1 MRRSCVW
8 FILVLLASPF
18 AVAQANS
25 DLPAPRAPK
34 RVRITRVEQLLPNAR
49 ILVRRPYHWSVT
61 AHYGLGLKEGER
73 LLIVGNSI
81 DPLVVQAI
89 AMAAEEM
96 GVTTDVVSR
105 NMASLVRRMGRE
117 ELDYARFNPSTYLG
131 SRGITSRAAPDW
143 LMDMADDYDMIL
155 GFSSRGS
162 RFGKIGNKAVR
173 VAGLDWTTAQQL
185 ASPAV
190 SYPDEILDIIAKRT
204 WRTLVNGKSFHI
216 TDPLG
221 TDLTFTIDPTNIE
234 RLKDTRGMSTFGSR
248 TLERPIAHEG
258 SQQLEP
264 QLNVTPDAR
273 GVMITKQAGYIPE
286 TIKIFFEGGRVT
298 RVEGGGTVGE
308 TIRAELERFKDV
320 QFPGFYPGPGVGWL
334 EELAMGIHPKVGPA
348 GPIRRRSGMLQLAFG
363 TDRHN
368 AVRDDMPTLTVNH
381 RDINFF
387 YHVTI
392 EVDGEKLVDRGRL
405 TVLDDPEVRRV
416 AARHGNPDE
425 LLSED
430 WIPEFEENSGRI
442 IYPPFEDVEGQ

>member
-1 MRRSCVW
+1 MKRWVVW
-8 FILVLLASPF
+8 FILVLGAAPLAL
-18 AVAQANS
+18 AQADS

-49 ILVRRPYHWSVT
+49 ILVGRPYHWSVT

-73 LLIVGNSI
+73 LLIVGNTI
-81 DPLVVQAI
+81 EPLVVQAI

-96 GVTTDVVSR
+96 GVSTDVVTR
-105 NMASLVRRMGRE
+105 NIAPLARRIGRD
-117 ELDYARFNPSTYLG
+117 ELDYERFNPSTYLG
-131 SRGITSRAAPDW
+131 SRGITSRAGPDW
-143 LMDMADDYDMIL
+143 IMDMADDYDVIL
-155 GFSSRGS
+155 GLSSRGS
-162 RFGKIGNKAVR
+162 RFGRIGNKAAR
-173 VAGLDWTTAQQL
+173 VSGLDWSTAQQL

-190 SYPDEILDIIAKRT
+190 SYPHEVLDIIARKT
-204 WRTLVNGKSFHI
+204 WQTLVNGRSFRI
-216 TDPLG
+216 TDPMG
-221 TDLTFTIDPTNIE
+221 TDLTFTIDETNIE
-234 RLKDTRGMSTFGSR
+234 RLKDTRGIATFGSR

-273 GVMITKQAGYIPE
+273 GVMITKQAGYIPG
-286 TIKIFFEGGRVT
+286 TIKIFFEGGRVA
-298 RVEGGGTVGE
+298 RVEGGGQVGE
-308 TIRAELERFKDV
+308 TIRSELERFQDV

-387 YHVTI
+387 YYVTI
-392 EVDGEKLVDRGRL
+392 EVDGGKLVDRGRL

-416 AARHGNPDE
+416 AAQHGNPDE
-425 LLSED
+425 LLRED
-430 WIPEFEENSGRI
+430 WIPEFEEDSGRVV
-442 IYPPFEDVEGQ
+442 YPPFEDVE

>member
-1 MRRSCVW
+1 MKRLLVG
-8 FILVLLASPF
+8 FILVLLASPL
-18 AVAQANS
+18 AVAQATS

-61 AHYGLGLKEGER
+61 AHYGLGLQEGEKM
-73 LLIVGNSI
+73 LIVGSTI
-81 DPLVVQAI
+81 EPLVVQAI
-89 AMAAEEM
+89 AMASEEM
-96 GVTTDVVSR
+96 GVTTDVVTR
-105 NMASLVRRMGRE
+105 NIAPLTRRVGRE
-117 ELDYARFNPSTYLG
+117 ELDYERFNPGTYLG
-131 SRGITSRAAPDW
+131 SRGITSRAGPDW
-143 LMDMADDYDMIL
+143 LMDMADDYDVIL
-155 GFSSRGS
+155 GLSSRGS
-162 RFGKIGNKAVR
+162 RFGRIGNKTAR
-173 VAGLDWTTAQQL
+173 VAGLDWSTAQQL

-204 WRTLVNGKSFHI
+204 WQTLVNGKSFHI
-216 TDPLG
+216 TDPMG
-221 TDLTFTIDPTNIE
+221 TDLTFTIDATNIE
-234 RLKDTRGMSTFGSR
+234 RLKDTRGMATFGSR

-273 GVMITKQAGYIPE
+273 GVMITQQAGYIPG
-286 TIKIFFEGGRVT
+286 TIKIFLEGGQVT
-298 RVEGGGTVGE
+298 RVEDGGQVGE

-334 EELAMGIHPKVGPA
+334 EELALGIHPKVGPA

-368 AVRDDMPTLTVNH
+368 AVRDEMPTLTVNH

-392 EVDGEKLVDRGRL
+392 EVDGAKLVDRGRL
-405 TVLDDPEVRRV
+405 TVLDDPEVRRI
-416 AARHGNPDE
+416 AARHGDPDE

-430 WIPEFEENSGRI
+430 WIPEFEEDSGRI
-442 IYPPFEDVEGQ
+442 IYPPFEEAGK

>member
-1 MRRSCVW
+1 M
-8 FILVLLASPF
+8 
-18 AVAQANS
+18 
-25 DLPAPRAPK
+25 
-34 RVRITRVEQLLPNAR
+34 
-49 ILVRRPYHWSVT
+49 RRPYHWSVT

-105 NMASLVRRMGRE
+105 NMASKVRRMGRE

-185 ASPAV
+185 VSPAV

-216 TDPLG
+216 TDPMG

-273 GVMITKQAGYIPE
+273 GVMITKQAG
-286 TIKIFFEGGRVT
+286 
-298 RVEGGGTVGE
+298 
-308 TIRAELERFKDV
+308 
-320 QFPGFYPGPGVGWL
+320 
-334 EELAMGIHPKVGPA
+334 
-348 GPIRRRSGMLQLAFG
+348 
-363 TDRHN
+363 
-368 AVRDDMPTLTVNH
+368 
-381 RDINFF
+381 
-387 YHVTI
+387 
-392 EVDGEKLVDRGRL
+392 
-405 TVLDDPEVRRV
+405 
-416 AARHGNPDE
+416 
-425 LLSED
+425 
-430 WIPEFEENSGRI
+430 
-442 IYPPFEDVEGQ
+442 

>member
-105 NMASLVRRMGRE
+105 NMASKVRRMGRE

-155 GFSSRGS
+155 G
-162 RFGKIGNKAVR
+162 
-173 VAGLDWTTAQQL
+173 
-185 ASPAV
+185 
-190 SYPDEILDIIAKRT
+190 
-204 WRTLVNGKSFHI
+204 
-216 TDPLG
+216 
-221 TDLTFTIDPTNIE
+221 
-234 RLKDTRGMSTFGSR
+234 
-248 TLERPIAHEG
+248 
-258 SQQLEP
+258 
-264 QLNVTPDAR
+264 
-273 GVMITKQAGYIPE
+273 
-286 TIKIFFEGGRVT
+286 
-298 RVEGGGTVGE
+298 
-308 TIRAELERFKDV
+308 
-320 QFPGFYPGPGVGWL
+320 
-334 EELAMGIHPKVGPA
+334 
-348 GPIRRRSGMLQLAFG
+348 
-363 TDRHN
+363 
-368 AVRDDMPTLTVNH
+368 
-381 RDINFF
+381 
-387 YHVTI
+387 
-392 EVDGEKLVDRGRL
+392 
-405 TVLDDPEVRRV
+405 
-416 AARHGNPDE
+416 
-425 LLSED
+425 
-430 WIPEFEENSGRI
+430 
-442 IYPPFEDVEGQ
+442 

>member
-1 MRRSCVW
+1 MRRLCIG
-8 FILVLLASPF
+8 FMMVLLASPL
-18 AVAQANS
+18 AVAQTTS
-25 DLPAPRAPK
+25 DSPAPRAPR
-34 RVRITRVEQLLPNAR
+34 RVRITRADQLLPNAR
-49 ILVRRPYHWSVT
+49 IVVRRPYHWSVT
-61 AHYGLGLKEGER
+61 AHYGLGLKEGEK
-73 LLIVGNSI
+73 LLIVGSAI

-89 AMAAEEM
+89 AMAAEEI
-96 GVTTDVVSR
+96 GVSTDVVTR
-105 NMASLVRRMGRE
+105 NIAPLARRMGRE
-117 ELDYARFNPSTYLG
+117 ELDYERFNPGTYLG
-131 SRGITSRAAPDW
+131 SRGITSRAGPDW
-143 LMDMADDYDMIL
+143 LMDMADDYDVIL
-155 GFSSRGS
+155 GLSSRGS
-162 RFGKIGNKAVR
+162 RFGRIGNKTAR
-173 VAGLDWTTAQQL
+173 VAGLDWSTAQQL

-190 SYPDEILDIIAKRT
+190 SYPDEVLDIIAKRT

-221 TDLTFTIDPTNIE
+221 TDLTFSIDETNIE
-234 RLKDTRGMSTFGSR
+234 RLKDTRGMATFGSR

-273 GVMITKQAGYIPE
+273 GVMITRQAGYIPE
-286 TIKIFFEGGRVT
+286 IIKIYFEGGRVI
-298 RVEGGGTVGE
+298 RVEGGGQVGE
-308 TIRAELERFKDV
+308 TIRAELKRFEDV

-368 AVRDDMPTLTVNH
+368 AVRDERPTLTVNH

-387 YHVTI
+387 DRVTI
-392 EVDGEKLVDRGRL
+392 EVDDQKLVDRGRL

-416 AARHGNPDE
+416 AAQHGDPDE

-430 WIPEFEENSGRI
+430 WIPEFDQQSGRI
-442 IYPPFEDVEGQ
+442 IYPPFEKALE